1 MAIVIN
7 FAMTTAVKNME
18 RESLKLIIALSAV
31 ESWWKMIKEAMI
43 NFGIDISREAVEKYA
58 FEKFGRLPQSHIEM
72 NFARDSKIVE
82 ETRRFMSN
90 EEIKK

>member
-31 ESWWKMIKEAMI
+31 ESWWKMIKETLL
-43 NFGIDISREAVEKYA
+43 DISKGYVKV
-58 FEKFGRLPQSHIEM
+58 FFDGNPV
-72 NFARDSKIVE
+72 DSIYSVDGITDDESGMKKIQLTFLVKE
-82 ETRRFMSN
+82 VLFKE
-90 EEIKK
+90 